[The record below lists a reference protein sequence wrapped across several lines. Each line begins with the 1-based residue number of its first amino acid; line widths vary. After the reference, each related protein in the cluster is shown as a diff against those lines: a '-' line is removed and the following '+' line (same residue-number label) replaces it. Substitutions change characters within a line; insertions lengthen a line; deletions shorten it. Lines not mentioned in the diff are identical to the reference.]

1 MLPWSAVSHPSR
13 ASHDSSYHT
22 LNLIIN
28 QSSSST
34 PYLVLPSSKIELK
47 VKKKNQNI
55 GGSEISDKNS
65 FSIFANLASEELTP
79 PLTLCPGY
87 GMCTQAETCY
97 WAFPRQLWSWQT
109 FFWPFLWSKCA
120 WHDGRTYVMTQK
132 MVSQCFNFIEDWFAI
147 FYF

>member
-13 ASHDSSYHT
+13 ASHGSSYHI

-47 VKKKNQNI
+47 VKKKPKHWREWGKWQKFFLHFCQPGI
-55 GGSEISDKNS
+55 RRADTTTHFVSRIWDVHTGWDVLL
-65 FSIFANLASEELTP
+65 SIPQTTLKLTG
-79 PLTLCPGY
+79 L
-87 GMCTQAETCY
+87 
-97 WAFPRQLWSWQT
+97 
-109 FFWPFLWSKCA
+109 FWPFLWSKCA
-120 WHDGRTYVMTQK
+120 WHDGRTHVMTQK
-132 MVSQCFNFIEDWFAI
+132 MVNQCFNFIEDWFAI